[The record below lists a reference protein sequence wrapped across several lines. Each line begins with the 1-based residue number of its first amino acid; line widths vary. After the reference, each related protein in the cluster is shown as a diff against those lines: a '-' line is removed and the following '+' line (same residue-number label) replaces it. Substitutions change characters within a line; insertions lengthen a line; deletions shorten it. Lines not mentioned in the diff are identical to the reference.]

1 MPDLRDLPDGSRVFV
16 DTNIFDLAYRA
27 ASASC
32 VDLIE
37 RIARG
42 EITAYVNIQV
52 LSDLLHK
59 LMLTE
64 AQQKKI
70 IANRSASKLKEKLSK
85 DRIIAAKLSDYQ
97 RYFEQTLALGLKV
110 MSINEQLLIET
121 KLERATYG
129 LMTGDSLHLG
139 CMNRCKN
146 SRRKAPLYDIVTYD
160 GDFDHIVGVTVWRPQ
175 DVAKLQPVGTS

>member
-59 LMLTE
+59 LMLME

-70 IANRSASKLKEKLSK
+70 IAK
-85 DRIIAAKLSDYQ
+85 
-97 RYFEQTLALGLKV
+97 
-110 MSINEQLLIET
+110 
-121 KLERATYG
+121 
-129 LMTGDSLHLG
+129 HLG

-146 SRRKAPLYDIVTYD
+146 SRRKAPLCDIVTYD

-175 DVAKLQPVGTS
+175 DVAKLPPVGASFMTP